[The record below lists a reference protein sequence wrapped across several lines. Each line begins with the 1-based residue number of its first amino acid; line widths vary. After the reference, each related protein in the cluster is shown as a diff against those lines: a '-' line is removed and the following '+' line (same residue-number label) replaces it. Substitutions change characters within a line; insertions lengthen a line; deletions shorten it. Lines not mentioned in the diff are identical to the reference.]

1 MRSKVLSSGGLD
13 ISGLHG
19 DNGTVGMSDESGGVS
34 HGIAVVSHGVDS
46 SSGSSMGNL
55 SGIDLSGVSGDNSSV
70 SVSHESSGNTDSV
83 GISSVV
89 GVSSVGNWV
98 DKSTSSSMGSP
109 GSSHLGG
116 VSGNLS
122 SVGVGDQGLG
132 RASGD
137 NSGENLNEL
146 IGMSLD
152 CEMIQCLP
160 PLM

>member
-1 MRSKVLSSGGLD
+1 MVLLSAGVRSKVLSSGGLD
-13 ISGLHG
+13 ISGLNG
-19 DNGTVGMSDESGGVS
+19 DNGTVGVSDESGGES
-34 HGIAVVSHGVDS
+34 IAVVSNGVDS
-46 SSGSSMGNL
+46 SSGSSVGNL
-55 SGIDLSGVSGDNSSV
+55 CGIDLSGVSGDNSSV

-83 GISSVV
+83 GVSSVV
-89 GVSSVGNWV
+89 RVSSVGNWV

-137 NSGENLNEL
+137 NSGENLKEL
-146 IGMSLD
+146 IGISLD
-152 CEMIQCLP
+152 
-160 PLM
+160 